1 MGRAVSG
8 IVLGMFV
15 KTTRRRRGDKVY
27 EYLSLVESVRDGS
40 RVGHRTLLRLGEVTA
55 LRESGQLERIVAALE
70 RHLRRER
77 VDVGALAA
85 EGAPGVGAVAAVWA
99 VWQRLGLGE
108 WFTAV
113 GAGRGAKALEH
124 AVFAMVANRL
134 VAPCSKRRL
143 VEWTA
148 SDVVMPDGWSAPSL
162 DQYYRALDAV
172 AAAKDETETHLYARL
187 CDLTNLDLRLVCY
200 DLTST
205 YFEGSARPSGRF
217 PSRAF
222 GYSRDHRADRPQIM
236 IGLLC
241 TSDGIP
247 IAHHVFPGNTNDA
260 TTLAAVLA
268 DLAERFAVGR
278 ICVVADRG
286 LISVANVEAVTDAG
300 FDHILATKL
309 RRDLIGVEALE
320 AIDEDTA
327 WVQIPQRRCRA
338 ADVALDDG
346 TRAVVVESDARA
358 RRDTARTT
366 QIVADTE
373 AKLRA
378 LEGRVRAGRLK
389 DPAKIGAAA
398 QRILASGG
406 AARLFDT
413 EIGAGRFLYHYNEDA
428 HQYEELLAGRYVLA
442 TSLTPN
448 QADTAQ
454 VVDYYRQLQAVE
466 ARFRVLKDHLR
477 LRPVRHWTE
486 QRVRGHVA
494 VCVYAALIETLI
506 NHALTQADVR
516 DPDLGHQHLT
526 AARALRDLNRIR
538 RHQLTANGRRITL
551 TTRRSPLQARTLT
564 AIGADTHTWDN
575 PTIT

>member
-1 MGRAVSG
+1 M
-8 IVLGMFV
+8 
-15 KTTRRRRGDKVY
+15 
-27 EYLSLVESVRDGS
+27 
-40 RVGHRTLLRLGEVTA
+40 
-55 LRESGQLERIVAALE
+55 
-70 RHLRRER
+70 
-77 VDVGALAA
+77 
-85 EGAPGVGAVAAVWA
+85 
-99 VWQRLGLGE
+99 
-108 WFTAV
+108 
-113 GAGRGAKALEH
+113 
-124 AVFAMVANRL
+124 
-134 VAPCSKRRL
+134 
-143 VEWTA
+143 
-148 SDVVMPDGWSAPSL
+148 
-162 DQYYRALDAV
+162 
-172 AAAKDETETHLYARL
+172 
-187 CDLTNLDLRLVCY
+187 
-200 DLTST
+200 
-205 YFEGSARPSGRF
+205 
-217 PSRAF
+217 
-222 GYSRDHRADRPQIM
+222 
-236 IGLLC
+236 
-241 TSDGIP
+241 
-247 IAHHVFPGNTNDA
+247 
-260 TTLAAVLA
+260 
-268 DLAERFAVGR
+268 
-278 ICVVADRG
+278 
-286 LISVANVEAVTDAG
+286 
-300 FDHILATKL
+300 
-309 RRDLIGVEALE
+309 
-320 AIDEDTA
+320 
-327 WVQIPQRRCRA
+327 
-338 ADVALDDG
+338 
-346 TRAVVVESDARA
+346 VESDARA

-428 HQYEELLAGRYVLA
+428 HQYEQLLAGRYVLA